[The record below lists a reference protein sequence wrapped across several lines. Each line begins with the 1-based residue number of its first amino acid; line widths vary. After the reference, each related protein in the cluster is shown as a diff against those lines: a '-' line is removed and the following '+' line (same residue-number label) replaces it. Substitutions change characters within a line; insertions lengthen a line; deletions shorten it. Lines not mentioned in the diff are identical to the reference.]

1 MSKKFELNIITPTDT
16 FNYSD
21 VEYLR
26 APSID
31 GLFGVL
37 SGHISSIIA
46 LDVGEVK
53 IVNNNKS
60 TRLATSG
67 GFADINEK
75 NVTLVLETAEEAINI
90 DIKRANESI
99 DRAKIY
105 INDKSTD
112 IKIALN
118 SIKRAKNRIRI
129 SKKKKLIQ

>member
-1 MSKKFELNIITPTDT
+1 MRKKFELNIITPIDT

-26 APSID
+26 APSVD

-53 IVNNNKS
+53 IVNNNKT

-67 GFADINEK
+67 GFADINKK

-105 INDKSTD
+105 INDKSTN
-112 IKIALN
+112 IQRALN

-129 SKKKKLIQ
+129 SKKKN

>member
-1 MSKKFELNIITPTDT
+1 MSKKFKLNIITPTNT

-26 APSID
+26 APSVD

-37 SGHISSIIA
+37 SGHIPSIIA
-46 LDVGEVK
+46 LEVGEVK

-60 TRLATSG
+60 IRLATSG
-67 GFADINEK
+67 GFADINKK

-90 DIKRANESI
+90 DIKRANESM
-99 DRAKIY
+99 DRAKKY

-112 IKIALN
+112 IQRALN

-129 SKKKKLIQ
+129 SKKKN

>member
-26 APSID
+26 APSVD

-60 TRLATSG
+60 IRIATSG
-67 GFADINEK
+67 GFADINKK

-99 DRAKIY
+99 DRAKKY
-105 INDKSTD
+105 INDTPSDMKR
-112 IKIALN
+112 ALD
-118 SIKRAKNRIRI
+118 SIKKAKNRIRI
-129 SKKKKLIQ
+129 SKKKN

>member
-1 MSKKFELNIITPTDT
+1 MSRKFELNIVTPTNT

-46 LDVGEVK
+46 LDIGEIK

-60 TRLATSG
+60 IRLATSG

-105 INDKSTD
+105 INETSSNMQR
-112 IKIALN
+112 ALN

-129 SKKKKLIQ
+129 SKKFF

>member
-46 LDVGEVK
+46 LDIGEVK

-60 TRLATSG
+60 IRLATSG

-90 DIKRANESI
+90 DIKRANESM
-99 DRAKIY
+99 DRAKKY

-112 IKIALN
+112 IQRALN

-129 SKKKKLIQ
+129 SKKKN

>member
-26 APSID
+26 APSVD

-37 SGHISSIIA
+37 SGHIPSIIA

-60 TRLATSG
+60 TRFAISG
-67 GFADINEK
+67 GFADIKDN
-75 NVTLVLETAEEAINI
+75 NVTLILETAEEATNI

-99 DRAKIY
+99 DRAKKY
-105 INDKSTD
+105 LSDKSID
-112 IKIALN
+112 MERALN
-118 SIKRAKNRIRI
+118 SIKKAKNRIRI
-129 SKKKKLIQ
+129 SKKKN